1 MRSLFLNFTE
11 VTIMS
16 ATSATPAPQ
25 LTPSSDASA
34 STPTASASSSPYPY
48 GVTPPISEKPPL
60 PRDELLTADL
70 VQILRSHNLYE
81 SEAGCRRREQ
91 VLRDLNR
98 LLVEWIYEVSLEQGL
113 SEEEARAAGGHIFTF
128 GSYRLGVV
136 SPGSDI
142 DTLCVAP
149 NFVTRNAFFSS
160 FFAKLQ
166 QDPNVSRLQSVPDA
180 YTPIIKLVYD
190 GVDIDLLF
198 ASLQMNSIPKD
209 LTTLTDDS
217 MLKNVDDVTARCLN
231 GCRVADM
238 ILQQVPNK
246 ESFRTTLRF
255 IKYWAKNRGIYSNVL
270 GYLGGVSWA
279 LLVARICQLY
289 PNYVSSQLIERFFR
303 ILEQWKW
310 KNPVV
315 LCKIKGP
322 QNILGLMEFKV
333 WNPKTNIQDS
343 QHLMPIVTP
352 AFPSMNSTHNVT
364 QTTMRIMHEE
374 LHRGYELVRKAILG
388 SCTWDDILEP
398 LDIFSLASHFLQ
410 FRILAQ
416 SDLIHQKWKGW
427 VESKIRFLVKELE
440 QLKLI
445 LFRPWPFNFAFK
457 SDDWHCASSMFIS
470 ICLISPHTGASFIPL
485 LKEPISMFVL
495 WLCMPVFD
503 ISLRE
508 RERFSKDALLE
519 VQYLRSSQLPSYLF
533 EKEKS
538 DGTLT
543 AKPQKGAATLSRAAA
558 VSPSSSMKR
567 TAIETI
573 ASEKPM
579 HENKDTELTQKR
591 PKNEEVSKPT
601 SIPNNFQPDNMRGPL
616 SRKMVDIR
624 SMPSSIKSN
633 RAAAT
638 PVSPVPSSSIPTR
651 KGSIPIKIHGVSQ
664 RE

>member
-1 MRSLFLNFTE
+1 
-11 VTIMS
+11 MS
-16 ATSATPAPQ
+16 AAS
-25 LTPSSDASA
+25 TPSVSQLSSSSDVSA
-34 STPTASASSSPYPY
+34 STTTVSACSAPYPY
-48 GVTPPISEKPPL
+48 GVTPPISEKPPS

-70 VQILRSHNLYE
+70 IQILRSHSLYE
-81 SEAGCRRREQ
+81 SEAGCRTREQ

-149 NFVTRNAFFSS
+149 NFVSRNAFFSS

-198 ASLQMNSIPKD
+198 ASLQMSTIPKD

-217 MLKNVDDVTARCLN
+217 VLKNVDDVTARCLN
-231 GCRVADM
+231 GCRVADL

-255 IKYWAKNRGIYSNVL
+255 IKYWAMNRGIYSNVL

-289 PNYVSSQLIERFFR
+289 PNYVASQLIERFFR

-322 QNILGLMEFKV
+322 QNIPGLMEFKV

-364 QTTMRIMHEE
+364 QSTMRVMHEE
-374 LHRGYELVRKAILG
+374 LHRGYELVRKTLLG
-388 SCTWDDILEP
+388 SCTWDDIIVP
-398 LDIFSLASHFLQ
+398 LDIFSHASHFLQ

-440 QLKLI
+440 QIKSIHL
-445 LFRPWPFNFAFK
+445 RPWPSHFTFKNFVK
-457 SDDWHCASSMFIS
+457 
-470 ICLISPHTGASFIPL
+470 LIETWP
-485 LKEPISMFVL
+485 
-495 WLCMPVFD
+495 
-503 ISLRE
+503 E
-508 RERFSKDALLE
+508 RERFSKDAFLD
-519 VQYLRSSQLPSYLF
+519 VQYLKSNQLPSYLF
-533 EKEKS
+533 EKKKS
-538 DGTLT
+538 VGKLDLKPCKDKGIDTVSGT
-543 AKPQKGAATLSRAAA
+543 AT
-558 VSPSSSMKR
+558 VSPSVSLKR
-567 TAIETI
+567 SLTERIT
-573 ASEKPM
+573 SEKTIRDSNDAEM
-579 HENKDTELTQKR
+579 TEKR
-591 PKNEEVSKPT
+591 VKYEEKTEPT
-601 SIPNNFQPDNMRGPL
+601 SIPGNNMRAL
-616 SRKMVDIR
+616 LRRRVADIR
-624 SMPSSIKSN
+624 PVSSSIKSN
-633 RAAAT
+633 PTTST
-638 PVSPVPSSSIPTR
+638 PVSTVPMSIPSR
-651 KGSIPIKIHGVSQ
+651 KGSIPIKIHGLSQ
-664 RE
+664 NQ